1 MRPNVTDRG
10 IGPVVVAGAGAL
22 GSIYGGMLA
31 LAGHDVVLLAH
42 GEHEAALRRGE
53 LEIRLPDGERRISV
67 RVSDRAA
74 GDTVILT
81 SRLFDSE
88 AVLDRVGGEPA
99 LAISVQNG
107 PGKNDA
113 LIRRFGAER
122 VAPAVSTLAAE
133 LVAPGVAQSVDL
145 GRTLV
150 DGRWPEADA
159 LVSALEDAGVPSQVV
174 DDGPSA
180 EWSKLAQVAAAMGLQ
195 AVTRRFL
202 HELLLAEDGAALFA
216 RMCREVAALAAAEGA
231 SLGDWPGMPPV
242 RTLSESAPDEAISLL
257 RALGEQMLD
266 RGATTRRTSLL
277 RAAEAGRRT
286 ELDGIHG
293 ELIRRGGAAGVA
305 LPTVEAVFRLAR
317 LQGVQD

>member
-1 MRPNVTDRG
+1 MTLPG
-10 IGPVVVAGAGAL
+10 QIEPVVVAGAGGL

-31 LAGHDVVLLAH
+31 LAGRDVVLLAH

-53 LEIRLPDGERRISV
+53 LEIRLPDGVRRVSV
-67 RVSDRAA
+67 RVSERAA
-74 GDTVILT
+74 GGTVILT
-81 SRLFDSE
+81 SRLFDSD
-88 AVLDRVGGEPA
+88 AVLDRVEGKPA
-99 LAISVQNG
+99 LAISLQNG
-107 PGKNDA
+107 LGKNDA

-122 VAPAVSTLAAE
+122 VAPAVSTLGAE
-133 LVAPGVAQSVDL
+133 LLSPGVAESVDL

-150 DGRWPEADA
+150 EARGPEAEA

-174 DDGPSA
+174 NDGRSA

-257 RALGEQMLD
+257 RALGERMLAQ
-266 RGATTRRTSLL
+266 GKTTRRTSLL

-293 ELIRRGGAAGVA
+293 ELIRRGNAADVA
-305 LPTVEAVFRLAR
+305 LPTVEAVYRLAR
-317 LQGVQD
+317 LQGVRD